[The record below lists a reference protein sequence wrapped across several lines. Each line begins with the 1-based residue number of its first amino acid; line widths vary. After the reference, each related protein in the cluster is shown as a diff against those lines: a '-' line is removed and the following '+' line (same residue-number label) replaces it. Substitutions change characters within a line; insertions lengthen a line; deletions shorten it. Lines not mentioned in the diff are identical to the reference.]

1 MCLAVPG
8 KILEIREPQGGGLSR
23 MGRVDFSGIRKDIDL
38 SYVPEALLGDYVIV
52 HVGFAISVLDEIEA
66 LRVFDYLRQMEDLK
80 ELEA

>member
-8 KILEIREPQGGGLSR
+8 KILEIREPQGGLSR
-23 MGRVDFSGIRKDIDL
+23 MGRVDFSGIRKEVDL